1 MRRPHLFTSCLALV
15 LTGCM
20 DQPVSLDKHTAEYE
34 ALALYVASEVEPGQI
49 VNYDDAQGK
58 LRQLM
63 ADLDV
68 RRVRHEREGRFVLL
82 SGQSSI
88 LTGQY
93 SYLYWLGDEQNDL
106 AASSN
111 DGLEREHIRGR
122 WYSEKRY
129 FD

>member
-15 LTGCM
+15 LSGCM
-20 DQPVSLDKHTAEYE
+20 DQPVSLDQHAEEYE
-34 ALALYVASEVEPGQI
+34 ALALYVASEVKPGQI
-49 VNYDDAQGK
+49 VNYDDAQGT
-58 LRQLM
+58 LTQLM

-68 RRVRHEREGRFVLL
+68 RRVRHERDGRFVLL
-82 SGQSSI
+82 SGKSSI

-93 SYLYWLGDEQNDL
+93 SYLYRLGDEQNDL
-106 AASSN
+106 VASSN
-111 DGLEREHIRGR
+111 DEVEREHLLGR